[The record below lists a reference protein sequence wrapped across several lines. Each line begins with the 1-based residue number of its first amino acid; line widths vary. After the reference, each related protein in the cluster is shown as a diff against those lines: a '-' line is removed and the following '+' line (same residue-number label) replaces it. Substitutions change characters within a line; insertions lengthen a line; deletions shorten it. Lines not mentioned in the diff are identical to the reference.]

1 MFTRLRKFS
10 SSVFLYAWFWL
21 AQPPIGFGLFLCV
34 CVFKSPKK
42 DENWYELPGLK
53 NYEKVGVEYGC
64 LGALGNNRVR
74 LKISQT
80 FAIMPV
86 IPAILHKLDFILF
99 FIHPRGQFR
108 WIYVSGQLSNLG
120 FKTLYSGRDA
130 SYTSKRF
137 CLCLNIFLNLS
148 WKCFFLKRHMTFS
161 SIIFVFLFLF
171 LFFIFLFLFYFILLL
186 LLFFYPF

>member
-1 MFTRLRKFS
+1 MAGTAANWLWL
-10 SSVFLYAWFWL
+10 VFF
-21 AQPPIGFGLFLCV
+21 FV

-53 NYEKVGVEYGC
+53 NYKKVGVEYGC
-64 LGALGNNRVR
+64 LGALSNNRVP

-86 IPAILHKLDFILF
+86 MPVILHKLDFILF

-108 WIYVSGQLSNLG
+108 WIYVSGQPSNLG

-148 WKCFFLKRHMTFS
+148 WKRFFLKRHMTFS

-171 LFFIFLFLFYFILLL
+171 LFFIFYFFIFILFYFIFII
-186 LLFFYPF
+186 FFLPFLRCMLKISQYVQ